1 MFGHI
6 PQSTREALNRA
17 FPERQ
22 IIHRTGGQ
30 VHCFNIGQRA
40 QVIAVTGFALIAG
53 WCLFSFLSLALGNN
67 PFGSMAKD
75 VRRLEAQFERQLVD
89 AQAKEANARRLL
101 EAQQREFTQAAAS
114 FEQKHRTLKQI
125 LGHDVLSEENDLS
138 VPTNYV
144 SQAVMMA
151 PVTRDRIARR
161 SRTEVI
167 GQKDA
172 AAGNLPGASLT
183 NLSSDQNDIL
193 IEAENNALQSIELN
207 RAIIRS
213 SGLDVDEVL
222 RSGPFGQ
229 GGPLVSVQDNTIEA
243 GNFGSRIDGI
253 RARVAEADALNR
265 AMISMPFGEPITQE
279 HYRTSAYG
287 PRKDPFTK
295 RTAFHQGVDFG
306 GRKMTEILATAPGK
320 VSYVGMN
327 GGYGR
332 VVEIEHDHGL
342 KTRYAHLAKTF
353 VKRGQNIVAGEKI
366 GGMGSTGRSTST
378 HLHYEVMFQG
388 RATDPN
394 KFMKA
399 SQYVQQK

>member
-30 VHCFNIGQRA
+30 VHCFNITQRS

-53 WCLFSFLSLALGNN
+53 WCLFTFVNLAFGNN
-67 PFGSMAKD
+67 PFSSSAKEM
-75 VRRLEAQFERQLVD
+75 RRLEAQFERQLVD
-89 AQAKEANARRLL
+89 ARAKEANARSLL

-125 LGHDVLSEENDLS
+125 LGHGVLPEENNLDT
-138 VPTNYV
+138 PAEYV
-144 SQAVMMA
+144 SQTVLMA
-151 PVTRDRIARR
+151 PVARDRIARE
-161 SRTEVI
+161 SRTEII
-167 GQKDA
+167 GQTDA
-172 AAGNLPGASLT
+172 AARNMPGASLV

-193 IEAENNALQSIELN
+193 IEAENNALNSIELN

-229 GGPLVSVQDNTIEA
+229 GGPLITADAANADSGA
-243 GNFGSRIDGI
+243 FGSRIAGI
-253 RARVAEADALNR
+253 RARVSEADALNR
-265 AMISMPFGEPITQE
+265 AMISIPFGQPILQD
-279 HYRTSAYG
+279 HYQTSMYG

-295 RTAFHQGVDFG
+295 RTAFHQGMDFG
-306 GRKMTEILATAPGK
+306 GRKMTEIVATAPGK

-332 VVEIEHDHGL
+332 VVEIEHDHGI
-342 KTRYAHLAKTF
+342 KTRYAHLAKTY
-353 VKRGQNIVAGEKI
+353 VKKGQNIVTGEKI

-378 HLHYEVMFQG
+378 HLHYEVRFQG
-388 RATDPN
+388 RATDPR

-399 SQYVQQK
+399 SQYVQQN

>member
-30 VHCFNIGQRA
+30 VHCFNIGQRS
-40 QVIAVTGFALIAG
+40 QIIASTGIALVAG
-53 WCLFSFLSLALGNN
+53 WCLFSFASLALGNN

-75 VRRLEAQFERQLVD
+75 VRRLEAQFERQLID

-125 LGHDVLSEENDLS
+125 LGGGVLSDENDLS
-138 VPTNYV
+138 LPTNYV
-144 SQAVMMA
+144 SQTVLMA
-151 PVTRDRIARR
+151 PVTRDRIERR
-161 SRTEVI
+161 SRVEAIDTEE
-167 GQKDA
+167 A
-172 AAGNLPGASLT
+172 AVQNLPGASLT
-183 NLSSDQNDIL
+183 GLSTDQNDIL
-193 IEAENNALQSIELN
+193 IEAENNALSSIELN
-207 RAIIRS
+207 RAVIRS
-213 SGLDVDEVL
+213 AGLDVDEVL

-229 GGPLVSVQDNTIEA
+229 GGPLVTNTDAGTDE
-243 GNFGSRIDGI
+243 GNFGSRIDSI
-253 RARVAEADALNR
+253 RARVSEADALNR
-265 AMISMPFGEPITQE
+265 AMISMPFGQPILQD
-279 HYRTSAYG
+279 HYQTSAYG

-306 GRKMTEILATAPGK
+306 GAKMTEIVATAPGK

-332 VVEIEHDHGL
+332 VVEIEHDHGI
-342 KTRYAHLAKTF
+342 KTRYAHLAKTY
-353 VKRGQNIVAGEKI
+353 VKRGQNIVTGEKI

-388 RATDPN
+388 RQTDPG